1 MWGDEGWTEVRTAAR
16 AANPAASRR
25 RAQPQSRGRAHARG
39 AMTTALH
46 SLQRNHVFY
55 RPGGGD
61 SPPMGHNPEGVP
73 GGTVRYETDDVS
85 GGGPGDISVR
95 CVSLPPLPPCFSSLQ
110 DALIYATPQP
120 WGRARLPMG
129 SDS

>member
-16 AANPAASRR
+16 AAQPAASARIS
-25 RAQPQSRGRAHARG
+25 QTRGRAHARG
-39 AMTTALH
+39 AITTALH

-61 SPPMGHNPEGVP
+61 AAGSGDTLGHNPEGA

-85 GGGPGDISVR
+85 GGAPDDISVK
-95 CVSLPPLPPCFSSLQ
+95 
-110 DALIYATPQP
+110 
-120 WGRARLPMG
+120 
-129 SDS
+129 